1 MSEAI
6 EPTVIDLEPQ
16 SAEVEQLE
24 KTPPV
29 AENAEEASKDEADKP
44 SDENKAEKTFT
55 QAELDAIVQKR
66 ITKLER
72 KLERQS
78 IEHETR
84 AKVLQ
89 EVRATPEPSSTKPNP
104 ENFTDYADYQ
114 EALTDWKVDEKLKQI
129 DTKRN
134 QESTQKQQE
143 AESSRIREREQELLE
158 AGERKYDDFE
168 DVVKK
173 ANINISR
180 AAYLSV
186 LESDISADIFYH
198 LSTHADEAKRI
209 SELPPFAQ
217 AKEVGKLE
225 DKLMAKQPPK
235 VSNAPKPIEPI
246 GNGSSTTKTTDD
258 MSPEEYIKHRLKQ
271 KPKWA

>member
-1 MSEAI
+1 MSEAT
-6 EPTVIDLEPQ
+6 EVQLEPLETPATEQ
-16 SAEVEQLE
+16 IVEPVETKIEEVDAEGTQPEE
-24 KTPPV
+24 KQ
-29 AENAEEASKDEADKP
+29 
-44 SDENKAEKTFT
+44 AEKTFT